1 VTAVSLFV
9 INFSPEWLSHS
20 QRCYTQVPGVP
31 VLVVSYRIYLL
42 LPRAAVCTLP
52 AVPVAT
58 ALHVHV
64 LHGRVTT
71 PHIRTSASAAGA
83 PLIESHYVMPPSY
96 ARLSAPTLA
105 PHHGTVRHDFCSK
118 TIKTKRLHF
127 VVRENRTSC
136 LRFGTDRSLASAWYP
151 FPSPFFS
158 WPAPTKLAPCICHVL
173 ISHRA

>member
-1 VTAVSLFV
+1 MV
-9 INFSPEWLSHS
+9 INFSPERLSHS
-20 QRCYTQVPGVP
+20 SARTFPTLLHAGARRP

-58 ALHVHV
+58 ALHV
-64 LHGRVTT
+64 LHGRVT
-71 PHIRTSASAAGA
+71 PHIRTSTSAAGA
-83 PLIESHYVMPPSY
+83 PLIESHYVMQPSY

-118 TIKTKRLHF
+118 TIKTKSLYF